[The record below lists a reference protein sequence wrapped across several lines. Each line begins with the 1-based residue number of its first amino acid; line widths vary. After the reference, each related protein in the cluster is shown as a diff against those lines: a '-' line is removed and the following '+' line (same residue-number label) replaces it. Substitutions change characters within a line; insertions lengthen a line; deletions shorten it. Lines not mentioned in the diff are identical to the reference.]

1 MKCPQCGAWTDVLE
15 TRSPRRRRECAN
27 GHRFTTIELPD
38 NEARAHL
45 TEQVMK
51 RERYLKGRTKLIEL
65 GYLQPDTNT
74 EAANNDNT

>member
-38 NEARAHL
+38 TEANAHL
-45 TEQVMK
+45 AEQAIK
-51 RERYLKGRTKLIEL
+51 REKYLKGKVKLIEL
-65 GYLQPDTNT
+65 GYLQPD
-74 EAANNDNT
+74 